1 MIKLR
6 GLCITHTLL
15 KNKSLIMTTIN
26 TAIIGASGYTGAEA
40 LRLLLVHPNVKIKAL
55 VADSNAGKDM
65 AEIYPHFAAAA
76 LPKLVKLDEVDFSG
90 IDAVFMCM
98 PHAMAHEVAAKLPQ
112 HIKIIDVSAD
122 FRIHNIALYEKWY
135 GTHKAPQLQPQAV
148 YGLTELYRDKIKQA
162 RIIACPGCYPT
173 SILLPLLP
181 LVAAKAIDE
190 DDIIADSK
198 SGVTGAGRSAK
209 QNLLYTEVNDGIGAY
224 GLGGHR
230 HSAEISE
237 QLGANITFVP
247 HLTPM
252 NRGISSSIYV
262 KLSTDFVNARK
273 ILENQYANEHFVKV
287 LPAGIAPTTHMVRG
301 TNYCFMNIFEGTK
314 PGTAVIISVIDNLTK
329 GASGQAVQN
338 MNLAFGLPEHTG
350 INQTAVFP

>member
-1 MIKLR
+1 MQ
-6 GLCITHTLL
+6 
-15 KNKSLIMTTIN
+15 NIN
-26 TAIIGASGYTGAEA
+26 AIIIGASGYTGAEL
-40 LRLLLVHPNVKIKAL
+40 LRLLNTHPNVTIKAL
-55 VADSNAGKDM
+55 VADSSAGKEL
-65 AEIYPHFAAAA
+65 AEIYPHFTASN
-76 LPKLVKLDEVDFSG
+76 LPKLVKIDEVNFTG
-90 IDAVFMCM
+90 IDVVFMCM
-98 PHAMAHEVAAKLPQ
+98 PHAMAHEIVKTLPEN
-112 HIKIIDVSAD
+112 IRVIDVSAD
-122 FRIHNIALYEKWY
+122 FRIQDIPLYEKWY
-135 GTHKAPQLQPQAV
+135 GTHKAPELQKNAV
-148 YGLTELYRDKIKQA
+148 YGLTEIYRDKIKDA
-162 RIIACPGCYPT
+162 KIIACPGCYPT

-181 LVAAKAIDE
+181 LIDANAIDE

-198 SGVTGAGRSAK
+198 SGVTGAGRGAK

-224 GLGGHR
+224 GLSGHR

-237 QLGANITFVP
+237 QLGVNITFVP

-262 KLSTDFVNARK
+262 KLSTDFSNARK
-273 ILENQYANEHFVKV
+273 ILENQYKDEYFVKV

-301 TNYCFMNIFEGTK
+301 TNFCFMNIFEGTK

-338 MNLAFGLPEHTG
+338 MNLAFNLPEHTG